1 MYLLH
6 NVDISFCCLFFVG
19 FFPPL
24 QDQHSLLVKY
34 QGLVVKQLINQTK
47 KTEQGDGDETEEDE
61 GADAIRKELQEI
73 TTSIK
78 DLVLRPRKSSVTEE

>member
-1 MYLLH
+1 MLH
-6 NVDISFCCLFFVG
+6 APGRSVPQIISFLSG
-19 FFPPL
+19 KIPE
-24 QDQHSLLVKY
+24 DQHSLLVKY
-34 QGLVVKQLINQTK
+34 QGLVVKQLISQTK
-47 KTEQGDGDETEEDE
+47 KTEHGGSDTTDNLEEE